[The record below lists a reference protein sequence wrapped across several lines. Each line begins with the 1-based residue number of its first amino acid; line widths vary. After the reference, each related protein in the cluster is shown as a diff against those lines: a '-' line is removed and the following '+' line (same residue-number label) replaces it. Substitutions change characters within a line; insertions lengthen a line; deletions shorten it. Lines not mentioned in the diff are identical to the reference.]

1 VLLVLIAVVVHAQN
15 WREMTIL
22 CHFTGA
28 FCPKIFV
35 NVKNVVIWGAV
46 PRHDELFGPAL

>member
-1 VLLVLIAVVVHAQN
+1 MLLGLIAVVVHAQN

-22 CHFTGA
+22 CRFTGE
-28 FCPKIFV
+28 FCLKIFV

-46 PRHDELFGPAL
+46 PRHDELISPVM

>member
-1 VLLVLIAVVVHAQN
+1 VLLGLSAAVVHAQN

-22 CHFTGA
+22 CRFTGE

-35 NVKNVVIWGAV
+35 KVKNVVIWGAV
-46 PRHDELFGPAL
+46 PRHDDLSGPFM

>member
-1 VLLVLIAVVVHAQN
+1 VPLGLIAVVAHAQN

-22 CHFTGA
+22 CRFTGE

-46 PRHDELFGPAL
+46 PRQDELSGPVM